1 MKKLLIITAFMIAF
15 LSSANETYAQC
26 YANEMT
32 SLSVNKDDNC
42 ESVEFYHYNTVSIY
56 VYRNGTKQGKFRFK
70 WRKNATSQ
78 WANLPIEFN
87 IDSINGNLYTSFFK
101 ATNNGEYRCIFYET
115 GTGCRDTL
123 YTTITVNKAPKPGIG
138 FDYTCYGGLFTIED
152 ARNPSGVGN
161 SYAQDSGG
169 GYWIP
174 CNKTIP
180 AYCNGCVYITHLGGP
195 QVKVTTSLGC
205 SATTFWSGSIFN
217 SFPPV
222 YTITASQNPISPG
235 QSTVLSASSNYA
247 VSNYKWYRTG
257 SSIVLGTDS
266 VYTVT
271 YPDTGKYKVRIRN
284 SNAAGACLVNKF
296 ITVSGSAAARIDD
309 AVYNDELIVYP
320 NPASDIIQI
329 SGHEGNVEIIDV
341 LGKVILTA
349 TNTEPTFTININPLR
364 PGVYLLRSA
373 DKTVRFYKQ

>member
-1 MKKLLIITAFMIAF
+1 MMMASTIEV
-15 LSSANETYAQC
+15 SAQC

-32 SLSVNKDDNC
+32 SLSVSKDDNC
-42 ESVEFYHYNTVSIY
+42 EAVEFYHSNSVSI
-56 VYRNGTKQGKFRFK
+56 VAIRNGIKQGKFRFK

-78 WANLPIEFN
+78 WANLPVEFN
-87 IDSINGNLYTSFFK
+87 IDSINGNMNTAFFK

-138 FDYTCYGGLFTIED
+138 FDYTCYGGLFTIGD

-161 SYAQDSGG
+161 SYSRDSAG

-174 CNKTIP
+174 CDKTIP
-180 AYCNGCVYITHLGGP
+180 TYCNGCIYIVQIAGP
-195 QVKVTTSLGC
+195 HVRVTNSLGC
-205 SATTFWSGSIFN
+205 SATTFWNGVIYN
-217 SFPPV
+217 DYPPV
-222 YTITASQNPISPG
+222 YSIIATQNPIGPG

-257 SSIVLGTDS
+257 SSVVLGTDS
-266 VYTVT
+266 VFTVA

-284 SNAAGACLVNKF
+284 TNAAGACLVNKF
-296 ITVSGSAAARIDD
+296 ITVSGSAAPRIDD

-320 NPASDIIQI
+320 NPSSSIIQI
-329 SGHEGNVEIIDV
+329 SGHEGTVEIIDV
-341 LGKVILTA
+341 LGKVILFA
-349 TNTEPTFTININPLR
+349 TNAEPSFSININSLR

-373 DKTVRFYKQ
+373 EKTVRFYKQ

>member
-1 MKKLLIITAFMIAF
+1 MKKLLIISLLF
-15 LSSANETYAQC
+15 LTMMANAIEVNAQC

-32 SLSVNKDDNC
+32 SLYVSKDDNC
-42 ESVEFYHYNTVSIY
+42 ESVEFHHYNTVTIGAD
-56 VYRNGTKQGKFRFK
+56 RLFAKQGKFKFK
-70 WRKNATSQ
+70 WRKNSSSPWTTV
-78 WANLPIEFN
+78 PINFSV
-87 IDSINGNLYTSFFK
+87 DSINGTVSTSFFK
-101 ATNNGEYRCIFYET
+101 ASNNGEFRCVFYET
-115 GTGCRDTL
+115 GTGCKDTA
-123 YTTITVNKAPKPGIG
+123 YASVSVNKAPMPGIG
-138 FDYTCYGGLFTIED
+138 FDYTCYGGLFTIGD

-180 AYCNGCVYITHLGGP
+180 VYCNGCVYITHLGGP
-195 QVKVTTSLGC
+195 QVKVTNSLGC

-217 SFPPV
+217 SYPPV
-222 YTITASQNPISPG
+222 YTITATQNPISPG

-257 SSIVLGTDS
+257 SSVVLGTDS
-266 VYTVT
+266 VYTVA

-284 SNAAGACLVNKF
+284 TNAAGACIVNKF
-296 ITVSGSAAARIDD
+296 ITISGSASARIDD
-309 AVYNDELIVYP
+309 AVYNDELVAYP
-320 NPASDIIQI
+320 NPASDAIQI
-329 SGHEGNVEIIDV
+329 SGHEGTVEIIDV

-364 PGVYLLRSA
+364 PGIYLLRSA
-373 DKTVRFYKQ
+373 DKTIRFYKQ